1 MLVDA
6 NLLIYATDRDSPF
19 HDGAARWLTT
29 ALTGDRRVA
38 LPWQSLWAFVRI
50 TTHPRVSERPLTVDE
65 A

>member
-6 NLLIYATDRDSPF
+6 NLLIYATDTESPF
-19 HDGAARWLTT
+19 HEPAARWLTS
-29 ALTGDRRVA
+29 ALTGDRRVG

-50 TTHPRVSERPLTVDE
+50 TTQMISGREI